1 MNIVF
6 VGDVFGR
13 PGRDAVK
20 KLLPR
25 IRQEFVPA
33 LVIANGENATHG
45 TAMTRPAYEEL
56 AAAGVDVFT
65 GGNHTL
71 GKKDSLDL
79 MALHANVLCPGNI
92 SPAVRSHGFG
102 VFDTPD
108 GSVAVINA
116 IGQYCMNGVDSPFHY
131 LEELLGYQDIA
142 GAVVRVLDFHAE
154 ATAEK
159 AAMLYLTDGRL
170 SAVIGT
176 HTHVPTADAR
186 VTPRGTAFITDV
198 GMTGVGTSIIGL
210 DPTVML
216 EHFRTGVTQHP
227 KVATGDAVLMAVV
240 VDVDTETGR
249 SRCITPLIRNA

>member
-1 MNIVF
+1 MNILF

-20 KLLPR
+20 KLLPG
-25 IRQEFVPA
+25 IRQEFAPA

-45 TAMTRPAYEEL
+45 TAMTQPAYEEL
-56 AAAGVDVFT
+56 TAAGVDVFT

-71 GKKDSLDL
+71 GKKESLDL

-102 VFDTPD
+102 VFSTPD

-116 IGQYCMNGVDSPFHY
+116 MGQYCMNGVDSPFHY
-131 LEELLGYQDIA
+131 LEELLEYQDVA
-142 GAVVRVLDFHAE
+142 GAAVRVLDFHAE

-159 AAMLYLTDGRL
+159 AAMLCLTDGRL

-186 VTPRGTAFITDV
+186 VTPRGTAFISDV
-198 GMTGVGTSIIGL
+198 GMTGVQSSIIGL
-210 DPTVML
+210 DPAVML

-227 KVATGDAVLMAVV
+227 KVAAGDAVLMAVV
-240 VDVDTETGR
+240 VDVDTETGLSR
-249 SRCITPLIRNA
+249 SITPLIRNA